1 MLAITSTTAYEI
13 CVIKKDGICIDSYD
27 CTDTN
32 YNYIA
37 DLEGNKCANSCEN
50 NKILLLRENMCNDTC
65 DESIYV
71 LLNNQCGLCKQLFPN
86 TPYKLINTANCYS
99 EDNFPE
105 GVEIYNPFLYL
116 LKCKKGYK
124 LKEDICVINCYQT
137 CKNCLDYSEDET
149 DQKCISCKEN
159 YFLHNGNCIISITT
173 IPTTIPI
180 TIPTTIPPTI
190 TTTIPTIILTILINY
205 FIQKGLNETKCPKK
219 YPYYNIINNNCII
232 YCDIYNYLN
241 KTCKTDHINNINK
254 ENNINNIKNSILSH
268 LIDPILDNII
278 KLGEYIII
286 EEEGIKYHLTS
297 TSNQNEIIYKNIS
310 NIYLGQC
317 ENKLKEKYNINL
329 NQSLLIF
336 KVDIDIEGYPAPIV
350 EYEIYHPITKEK
362 LDLSCCN
369 EEQIKISIPTSIDIN
384 ENDIKKYDP
393 KSEFYNDI
401 CFIYTTE
408 SNTDITLKDRQNE
421 FINNNMSLC
430 ENNCNFTNYNTS
442 LKKVDCE
449 CTIKN
454 EIKNLF
460 YIKIDIDKLKSKFDF
475 RNMINIEVIKCYK
488 KLFCK
493 EGILYNIGSY
503 ILLIIILLFIFG
515 LIIFKNKEFAS
526 LKKEIDLYIKSD
538 MNNENNMNHEK
549 NINNINVNINDI
561 NTKII
566 VKKRGK
572 KLKKKKKKKAE
583 KFRNDSLI
591 PSKEQM
597 ISNFNNKEQK
607 LNLAN
612 NKTKNNNINFNNII
626 TENND
631 NNNIKHEKVENNDNA
646 KKVMNDYELNEC
658 NYKEAIIFDKRT
670 YIDYFCSLLK
680 INHILLFVII
690 PTKDYNS
697 KIIKFCLFLFSF
709 ALNLTIETLFY
720 NEETMHTIYEIEGIY
735 DIIKQISQII
745 YSSIISSLIDII
757 IKYFALSQK
766 YIIKQKNNKSEESN
780 ELKYKKIINCLYKK
794 FIFFYIFTFLLL
806 LFFWYYISCFCAV
819 YKNTQIHLLIDVSSS
834 FAISLLT
841 PFFIYLLPGIFRI
854 SSLKT
859 NTKRPVMYKFSQLL
873 QLL

>member
-1 MLAITSTTAYEI
+1 M
-13 CVIKKDGICIDSYD
+13 
-27 CTDTN
+27 
-32 YNYIA
+32 
-37 DLEGNKCANSCEN
+37 
-50 NKILLLRENMCNDTC
+50 
-65 DESIYV
+65 
-71 LLNNQCGLCKQLFPN
+71 
-86 TPYKLINTANCYS
+86 
-99 EDNFPE
+99 
-105 GVEIYNPFLYL
+105 
-116 LKCKKGYK
+116 
-124 LKEDICVINCYQT
+124 
-137 CKNCLDYSEDET
+137 
-149 DQKCISCKEN
+149 
-159 YFLHNGNCIISITT
+159 
-173 IPTTIPI
+173 
-180 TIPTTIPPTI
+180 
-190 TTTIPTIILTILINY
+190 
-205 FIQKGLNETKCPKK
+205 
-219 YPYYNIINNNCII
+219 
-232 YCDIYNYLN
+232 
-241 KTCKTDHINNINK
+241 
-254 ENNINNIKNSILSH
+254 
-268 LIDPILDNII
+268 
-278 KLGEYIII
+278 
-286 EEEGIKYHLTS
+286 
-297 TSNQNEIIYKNIS
+297 
-310 NIYLGQC
+310 
-317 ENKLKEKYNINL
+317 

-350 EYEIYHPITKEK
+350 EYEMYHPITKEK

-369 EEQIKISIPTSIDIN
+369 KEQIKISIPTSIDIN
-384 ENDIKKYDP
+384 ENEIIKYDP

-401 CFIYTTE
+401 CSTYTTE
-408 SNTDITLKDRQNE
+408 SNTDITLKDRQTE

-460 YIKIDIDKLKSKFDF
+460 DIKIDIDKLKSKFDF

-607 LNLAN
+607 LNLPN

-720 NEETMHTIYEIEGIY
+720 N
-735 DIIKQISQII
+735 
-745 YSSIISSLIDII
+745 
-757 IKYFALSQK
+757 
-766 YIIKQKNNKSEESN
+766 
-780 ELKYKKIINCLYKK
+780 
-794 FIFFYIFTFLLL
+794 
-806 LFFWYYISCFCAV
+806 
-819 YKNTQIHLLIDVSSS
+819 
-834 FAISLLT
+834 
-841 PFFIYLLPGIFRI
+841 
-854 SSLKT
+854 
-859 NTKRPVMYKFSQLL
+859 
-873 QLL
+873 